1 MISPDELSSLL
12 KNLNSTEIAMADRL
26 QQFMATT
33 CAEWGNEVSMA
44 MYGYAKFTERNYFPI
59 KSSDTKIRTN
69 DQNSGGDTGLYSVLN
84 YGMTKSLVKN
94 ANNSIDV
101 GDIFSVTRQHIEEM
115 SSYSAYAV
123 AVADSMRWFNK
134 KLNNG

>member
-1 MISPDELSSLL
+1 
-12 KNLNSTEIAMADRL
+12 MADRL

-84 YGMTKSLVKN
+84 YGMTKALSRTQIIPLTWE
-94 ANNSIDV
+94 
-101 GDIFSVTRQHIEEM
+101 IFLALQ
-115 SSYSAYAV
+115 
-123 AVADSMRWFNK
+123 DSTLRK
-134 KLNNG
+134 